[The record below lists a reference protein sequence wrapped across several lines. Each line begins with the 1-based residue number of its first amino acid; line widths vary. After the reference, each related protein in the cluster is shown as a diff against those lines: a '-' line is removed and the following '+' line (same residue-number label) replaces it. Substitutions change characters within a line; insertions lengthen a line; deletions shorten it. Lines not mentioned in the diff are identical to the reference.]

1 MLAYRE
7 PTSTRSRSGALGCIA
22 SKLCK
27 CMQAQ
32 TSVLSS
38 SSFALTRRTVYVG
51 TYVYECAG
59 CQRGGKPLISGNSDN
74 LDAYAII
81 TKKTERRRQLTGA
94 SANHPFLLLCTI
106 PFRLLFLSKIT
117 PTILFPSV
125 SFVQFDS
132 PNHQHPCYSQTSC
145 AINFT
150 LNKFDGSIP
159 IVRSVSTKIVPE
171 IMQKNTFSRKIVF
184 E

>member
-7 PTSTRSRSGALGCIA
+7 STSTRSRSGALGCIA

-81 TKKTERRRQLTGA
+81 AKKTERRRQLTGA
-94 SANHPFLLLCTI
+94 SANHPCFCSFARSLFAFHFYRI
-106 PFRLLFLSKIT
+106 SRPRYFFHPFLSSNSIHRIVNIRVTRKRRALL
-117 PTILFPSV
+117 ILRW
-125 SFVQFDS
+125 
-132 PNHQHPCYSQTSC
+132 
-145 AINFT
+145 INLT
-150 LNKFDGSIP
+150 
-159 IVRSVSTKIVPE
+159 VRY
-171 IMQKNTFSRKIVF
+171 R
-184 E
+184 

>member
-1 MLAYRE
+1 MNDANILSSMLAYRE
-7 PTSTRSRSGALGCIA
+7 PTSTRSRSGALSCIA

-38 SSFALTRRTVYVG
+38 SSFALTRRTLYVG

-94 SANHPFLLLCTI
+94 SANRSFLHDPFLHSI
-106 PFRLLFLSKIT
+106 SIE
-117 PTILFPSV
+117 
-125 SFVQFDS
+125 
-132 PNHQHPCYSQTSC
+132 NHAH
-145 AINFT
+145 
-150 LNKFDGSIP
+150 D
-159 IVRSVSTKIVPE
+159 
-171 IMQKNTFSRKIVF
+171 TFSIRFFRPTRFTESPVNVRVTRKRRALLILR
-184 E
+184 

>member
-1 MLAYRE
+1 MNDANILSSMLAYRE

-38 SSFALTRRTVYVG
+38 SSFALTRRAVYVG

-106 PFRLLFLSKIT
+106 PFS
-117 PTILFPSV
+117 PSI
-125 SFVQFDS
+125 SIE
-132 PNHQHPCYSQTSC
+132 NHAH
-145 AINFT
+145 
-150 LNKFDGSIP
+150 D
-159 IVRSVSTKIVPE
+159 
-171 IMQKNTFSRKIVF
+171 TFSIRFFRPIRFTESSTSLLLANVVRY
-184 E
+184 

>member
-1 MLAYRE
+1 MNDANISWSVLAYRE
-7 PTSTRSRSGALGCIA
+7 PASTRSRSGALSCIA

-51 TYVYECAG
+51 TYVHECAG

-81 TKKTERRRQLTGA
+81 TKKIERRRQLTGA
-94 SANHPFLLLCTI
+94 SANHPSLLPCTI
-106 PFRLLFLSKIT
+106 PFRFLFPFKIT
-117 PTILFPSV
+117 PAILFRSV
-125 SFVQFDS
+125 SFVQLDS
-132 PNHQHPCYSQTSC
+132 PNHRRPCYS
-145 AINFT
+145 
-150 LNKFDGSIP
+150 
-159 IVRSVSTKIVPE
+159 
-171 IMQKNTFSRKIVF
+171 
-184 E
+184 

>member
-1 MLAYRE
+1 MPILILLINGVIGIIFERRKHLIVGVGIPRADEYAFEERCGVL
-7 PTSTRSRSGALGCIA
+7 SCIA

-38 SSFALTRRTVYVG
+38 SSFALTRRRVYVG
-51 TYVYECAG
+51 TYVYECVG

-94 SANHPFLLLCTI
+94 SANHPFLLPRTI
-106 PFRLLFLSKIT
+106 PFSFLFPFKIT
-117 PTILFPSV
+117 PTILFRSV
-125 SFVQFDS
+125 LFVQLDS
-132 PNHQHPCYSQTSC
+132 PNRQRPCYY
-145 AINFT
+145 
-150 LNKFDGSIP
+150 
-159 IVRSVSTKIVPE
+159 
-171 IMQKNTFSRKIVF
+171 
-184 E
+184 

>member
-7 PTSTRSRSGALGCIA
+7 PTSTRSRSGALSCIA

-81 TKKTERRRQLTGA
+81 TKKTERRRQLSGA
-94 SANHPFLLLCTI
+94 SANHPFLLPCRSLFAFYFYRKSR
-106 PFRLLFLSKIT
+106 PRYFFHPFLSSNSIHRIT
-117 PTILFPSV
+117 NIRVTRKRRALLILRW
-125 SFVQFDS
+125 
-132 PNHQHPCYSQTSC
+132 
-145 AINFT
+145 INLT
-150 LNKFDGSIP
+150 
-159 IVRSVSTKIVPE
+159 VRY
-171 IMQKNTFSRKIVF
+171 R
-184 E
+184 